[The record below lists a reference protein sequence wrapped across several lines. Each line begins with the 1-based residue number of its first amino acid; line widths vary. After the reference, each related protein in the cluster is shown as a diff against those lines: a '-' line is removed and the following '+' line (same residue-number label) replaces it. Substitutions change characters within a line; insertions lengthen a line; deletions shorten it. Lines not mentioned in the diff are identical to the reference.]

1 MVEGELMAQNLAL
14 ARGTRTESKVD
25 GWGEGLEL
33 SLG

>member
-14 ARGTRTESKVD
+14 ASGTHTESKVD

-33 SLG
+33 SLS